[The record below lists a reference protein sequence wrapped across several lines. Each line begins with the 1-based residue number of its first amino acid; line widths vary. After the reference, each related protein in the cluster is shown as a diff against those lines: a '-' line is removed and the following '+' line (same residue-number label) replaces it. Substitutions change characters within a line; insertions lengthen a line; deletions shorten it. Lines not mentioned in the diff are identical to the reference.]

1 MGRCWTPRESSS
13 NSFSP
18 SESCQRFSG
27 FFRSREG
34 LAEFQRGL
42 KSCFRSSRV
51 PVLVLRHPIMV
62 LDRWFLRQFFDGF
75 LQEVHGQKIGVLL
88 VVDPPEG
95 VGDVRIVR
103 LLLTCG
109 LGIG

>member
-1 MGRCWTPRESSS
+1 
-13 NSFSP
+13 
-18 SESCQRFSG
+18 
-27 FFRSREG
+27 
-34 LAEFQRGL
+34 
-42 KSCFRSSRV
+42 
-51 PVLVLRHPIMV
+51 MV

-88 VVDPPEG
+88 VVDPAEG

-109 LGIG
+109 LGIGERGIEVAPCSTRIQARLLAAGATED